1 MKSKRFRP
9 QKILSFFWE
18 SATISSLSPA
28 LRPGHHSPVVFA
40 EAMRR
45 GQKCPLVLF
54 RHARNGWPPQTRG
67 MKSTSFSYGAGNNW
81 HRWEEG
87 ESDHYVPPND
97 LTGDRIRGLH
107 RTSCWAIYLRII
119 QATTMRVFA
128 CRIRNFKGGKKNVQA
143 MKSLEDMRMFVRR
156 TKVAQTM
163 NWRIAKKIMKLPQKE
178 IVSAIS
184 FRIGVDSQEG
194 HANRRQPNPRHLTV
208 STPDSKA
215 IKAPVCC
222 NNTHCVELFACS
234 DCLRGPSARVN
245 KPGAEEAA
253 PLGVENR

>member
-119 QATTMRVFA
+119 QVTTMRVFA

-143 MKSLEDMRMFVRR
+143 MKSLEDMRMFVWR

-163 NWRIAKKIMKLPQKE
+163 NWRIAKKNNETAAKRDSFSNFISNRCRFPRRPRESTAAKP
-178 IVSAIS
+178 SA
-184 FRIGVDSQEG
+184 F
-194 HANRRQPNPRHLTV
+194 
-208 STPDSKA
+208 
-215 IKAPVCC
+215 
-222 NNTHCVELFACS
+222 
-234 DCLRGPSARVN
+234 DCLDTWQQSNQGSSV
-245 KPGAEEAA
+245 
-253 PLGVENR
+253 LQ